1 MVSIVIPAY
10 NCSKYIKQCVQSCNN
25 QIYDSFEIIVIDDN
39 SSDDLYQFTKN
50 FNIRYIR
57 NDKNIGPGAS
67 RNIGIKVAKGEYI
80 SFLDCDDLMNPN
92 KLELSV
98 RAFEED
104 DKIGMVC
111 GNYQILVDRVR
122 LCHPFYQTPI
132 DIDYDLMMKQ
142 NFVASGSTTVKKSV
156 FDDIG
161 LFNEEYWIAEDYD
174 MWVRISEKYKIKYI
188 HEVLYYYS
196 IVSGDS
202 SLTQRA
208 DIQMNH
214 IKNIKKIK
222 EESKKRV
229 FGDKFKK

>member
-1 MVSIVIPAY
+1 MGFFIG
-10 NCSKYIKQCVQSCNN
+10 KH
-25 QIYDSFEIIVIDDN
+25 
-39 SSDDLYQFTKN
+39 
-50 FNIRYIR
+50 FN
-57 NDKNIGPGAS
+57 
-67 RNIGIKVAKGEYI
+67 
-80 SFLDCDDLMNPN
+80 
-92 KLELSV
+92 
-98 RAFEED
+98 
-104 DKIGMVC
+104 
-111 GNYQILVDRVR
+111 
-122 LCHPFYQTPI
+122 
-132 DIDYDLMMKQ
+132 YDLMMKQ

-214 IKNIKKIK
+214 IKNINKIK
-222 EESKKRV
+222 EESRKRV
-229 FGDKFKK
+229 SGDKFKK